1 MDYDAFL
8 MEQQQHSAILI
19 LNHQHTIYLGSLSKY
34 ILPSLKL
41 SYLILP
47 NALIEPFKHYRNYME
62 GNAPSQYIQSILAQF
77 MQKGDYADYLADMQ
91 ALYLGRYQSFI
102 VLFDQY
108 LSEYCKIGEPRSCMQ
123 MACYFKKNIP
133 IKFEQV
139 LVDGAALQQI
149 SLTALS
155 QFYTDKAKYGFVLGF
170 SALNHTEIQ
179 LCMIQL
185 STLIQHELKRLGES

>member
-1 MDYDAFL
+1 M
-8 MEQQQHSAILI
+8 
-19 LNHQHTIYLGSLSKY
+19 NHQHTIYLGSLSKY
-34 ILPSLKL
+34 FLPSLKL

-62 GNAPSQYIQSILAQF
+62 GSAPSQYMQAILAQF

-133 IKFEQV
+133 IKFEQA

-179 LCMIQL
+179 LCMIQP
-185 STLIQHELKRLGES
+185 STLIQPELKRLGES